1 VLLGQVLK
9 ERCAIKDEDI
19 DKALRIQKEVG
30 GYIGQILIQTGI
42 VNETQLL
49 EALSVQLNLPLF
61 NQEETEIDF
70 EAIHSFFSAQADL
83 KYLLR
88 NDVLPVAVDSERK
101 TLSLATG
108 DPLNTSVLDYLTKT
122 THYRMQLYLAPESRI
137 KELAKLFLIG
147 DGSNFV
153 SLEARDDPERLK
165 EMAFEA
171 PVIKFLNVLLNRA
184 VELRSSDIHLESADR
199 GYRVRFRI
207 DGILHDLEPLEEV
220 FGLATIS
227 RIKLLSGLDIAEKR
241 LPQDGKFST
250 RIASK
255 LLDIRVSTIPM
266 IRGEGVMLRL
276 LYRERLSFDITKLG
290 LEADHVKTVLE
301 LIGKPN
307 GVLLV
312 TGPTGAGKTSTLYS
326 CLTGL
331 NKSERKIITIE
342 DPVEYQLEG
351 INQVHVKSE
360 IGLTFA
366 SALRS
371 ILRHDPDVI
380 MVGEIRDRE
389 TAEIAIQSALTGHL
403 VLSTLHTNDAPSG
416 LFRLIDM
423 GIEDYLIN
431 ASVLGIAAQRIIRKN
446 CPHCSDEDQ
455 LPEPVLKEYELHQ
468 IYDRFK
474 SLLNGGVRFRRG
486 RGCAKCAG
494 TGYRDRTAIFEIFDY
509 TDELKDTFIRGK
521 SLEGLRTLLR
531 KQGSFRNLRED
542 GMLKVLKGTTT
553 VEEVLRIS

>member
-1 VLLGQVLK
+1 MLLGQVLK
-9 ERCAIKDEDI
+9 ERFAIKDEDI
-19 DKALRIQKEVG
+19 EKALRIQKEVG

-42 VNETQLL
+42 INEPQLL
-49 EALSVQLNLPLF
+49 EALSAQLNLPLF
-61 NQEETEIDF
+61 NDEEAEIDF
-70 EAIHSFFSAQADL
+70 EAIHSFFNAQADL
-83 KYLLR
+83 KYLLK
-88 NDVLPVAVDSERK
+88 NDMLPVAVDSERK
-101 TLSLATG
+101 VLSLATS
-108 DPLNTSVLDYLTKT
+108 DPLNASVLDYLAKT
-122 THYRMQLYLAPESRI
+122 TRCRMQLYLAPEGRI
-137 KELAKLFLIG
+137 KELAKSFLID

-171 PVIKFLNVLLNRA
+171 PVIKFLNILLNRA
-184 VELRSSDIHLESADR
+184 VELRSSDIHVESTDR

-207 DGILHDLEPLEEV
+207 DGILHDMEPLEEV

-241 LPQDGKFST
+241 LPQDGKFTT

-255 LLDIRVSTIPM
+255 VLDIRVSTIPM
-266 IRGEGVMLRL
+266 VRGEAVMLRL
-276 LYRERLSFDITKLG
+276 LYRERLSFDITRLG

-326 CLTGL
+326 CLTCL

-351 INQVHVKSE
+351 INQIHVKSD

-416 LFRLIDM
+416 LFRLVDM

-446 CPHCSDEDQ
+446 CPHCSTEDQ
-455 LPEPVLKEYELHQ
+455 LPEPILKEYELPQLH
-468 IYDRFK
+468 DRFR

-509 TDELKDTFIRGK
+509 NDELKDTFIRGK

-531 KQGSFRNLRED
+531 REASFRNLRED
-542 GMLKVLKGTTT
+542 GLLKVLKGTTT

>member
-1 VLLGQVLK
+1 MLLGQVLK
-9 ERCAIKDEDI
+9 ERFAVKDEDI
-19 DKALRIQKEVG
+19 EKALRIQKEVG

-42 VNETQLL
+42 INEPQLL
-49 EALSVQLNLPLF
+49 EALSAQLNLPLF
-61 NQEETEIDF
+61 NDEEAEIDF

-83 KYLLR
+83 KYLLK
-88 NDVLPVAVDSERK
+88 NDMLPVAVDSERK
-101 TLSLATG
+101 VLSLATS
-108 DPLNTSVLDYLTKT
+108 DPLNASVLDYLAKATR
-122 THYRMQLYLAPESRI
+122 YRMQLYLAPEGRI
-137 KELAKLFLIG
+137 KELAKSFLI
-147 DGSNFV
+147 DAGSDFV

-171 PVIKFLNVLLNRA
+171 PVIKFLNILLNRA
-184 VELRSSDIHLESADR
+184 VELRSSDIHVESTDR

-207 DGILHDLEPLEEV
+207 DGILHDMEPLEEV

-227 RIKLLSGLDIAEKR
+227 RIKLLSGLDISEKR
-241 LPQDGKFST
+241 LPQDGKFTT

-255 LLDIRVSTIPM
+255 VLDIRVSTIPM
-266 IRGEGVMLRL
+266 VRGEGVMLRL
-276 LYRERLSFDITKLG
+276 LYRERLSFDITRLG

-326 CLTGL
+326 CLTCL
-331 NKSERKIITIE
+331 NKCERKIITIE

-351 INQVHVKSE
+351 INQIHVKSD

-416 LFRLIDM
+416 LFRLVDM

-446 CPHCSDEDQ
+446 CPHCSTEDQ
-455 LPEPVLKEYELHQ
+455 LPEPVLKEYELPQLH
-468 IYDRFK
+468 DRFS

-509 TDELKDTFIRGK
+509 NDELKDTFIRGK

-531 KQGSFRNLRED
+531 RESSFRNLRED
-542 GMLKVLKGTTT
+542 GLLKVLKGTTT